1 MTSSAVQ
8 MGAACDKMQQAPNM
22 QPMEA
27 VYYSEAAAAS
37 APMRAQQVSEVAHQ
51 ISDMTMTLANAS
63 NAVENAAPMLASK
76 QPDMHMQPNSAAPAL
91 LMTGNGSK
99 VVQPAAELR
108 MSSEVPP
115 LEPDNDSMHLDSM
128 IASLGAPS
136 NGTADSSAMQQ
147 SEARDSMTAPEQPR
161 LSAEQVLLLSKASV
175 YMHGLSCVQSV
186 QQWDHVC
193 MSAWLTCH
201 LICDSR
207 LHRLFRAM
215 QHRT

>member
-1 MTSSAVQ
+1 
-8 MGAACDKMQQAPNM
+8 MGAAFGKMQQAPEM
-22 QPMEA
+22 QHINA
-27 VYYSEAAAAS
+27 VYSSEAAAAD
-37 APMRAQQVSEVAHQ
+37 APMGAQQITDVAHQ
-51 ISDMTMTLANAS
+51 IADMSMILASAS
-63 NAVENAAPMLASK
+63 SGVENAAPMLTPG
-76 QPDMHMQPNSAAPAL
+76 QPDMHKQPHSVAPAL

-115 LEPDNDSMHLDSM
+115 LEPHNDSMHPNSM
-128 IASLGAPS
+128 HASLAAPS
-136 NGTADSSAMQQ
+136 DGTADSSAMQP
-147 SEARDSMTAPEQPR
+147 SEAGHSMAAPEQPR
-161 LSAEQVLLLSKASV
+161 LSAVQVLLLAKASV
-175 YMHGLSCVQSV
+175 CMHGLSCVQSV